1 MEKFNS
7 GKVPKYFSRADVQGN
22 TALTCDLVAWSCQ
35 VRIHTFPLYCFPCA
49 ISCVCWLR
57 RAHTSIVACS
67 SSHRRAVLPAIDS
80 LQESRN
86 DSRRREDIYTDNVT
100 SWRNN
105 PHRKIKFA
113 GIAGFLIARER
124 RTRIRY
130 RGERNS
136 FDVYRTTR
144 IWRWQFWNLHNKRKI
159 IETNHMARHGY
170 N

>member
-86 DSRRREDIYTDNVT
+86 DSRRREDIYILTT
-100 SWRNN
+100 WR
-105 PHRKIKFA
+105 HGEI
-113 GIAGFLIARER
+113 ILIAKSNSPASQDLSLPAKEGQGYAIEEREIHSMFIGR
-124 RTRIRY
+124 RVSGDDNFGIY
-130 RGERNS
+130 IISER
-136 FDVYRTTR
+136 
-144 IWRWQFWNLHNKRKI
+144 
-159 IETNHMARHGY
+159 
-170 N
+170 